1 MRGWE
6 WNQHRRPRRQDLGY
20 QAVVELIAGAA
31 FPKLV
36 YRLRWRTRLRGRGL
50 LVYVAFNTLLLFA
63 VRVWVLPWVR
73 RIREEW
79 ERIREELRL
88 ELGRE
93 PTDEEVLRRQ
103 FPALGR

>member
-1 MRGWE
+1 MRGLE
-6 WNQHRRPRRQDLGY
+6 RNQHRRPRRQDLGY
-20 QAVVELIAGAA
+20 QAMVEFIAGAA
-31 FPKLV
+31 FPKLA
-36 YRLRWRTRLRGRGL
+36 YRLRWPTRLRGRGL